1 VGSSCNTKSSLGL
14 DEFGGELIRGSAR
27 TDFLP
32 WPEWRRDG
40 APGWWGTELDGN
52 GGGGG
57 PAQEIREWDGGS
69 GVWALKERRGGVQP
83 VLHEGLEAIV
93 ASDREV
99 APGGEV
105 TPGLRGNRGG
115 P

>member
-69 GVWALKERRGGVQP
+69 GVWALKERRGWGP
-83 VLHEGLEAIV
+83 AGA
-93 ASDREV
+93 A
-99 APGGEV
+99 
-105 TPGLRGNRGG
+105 RGARGYCSQRQRGG
-115 P
+115 SRW